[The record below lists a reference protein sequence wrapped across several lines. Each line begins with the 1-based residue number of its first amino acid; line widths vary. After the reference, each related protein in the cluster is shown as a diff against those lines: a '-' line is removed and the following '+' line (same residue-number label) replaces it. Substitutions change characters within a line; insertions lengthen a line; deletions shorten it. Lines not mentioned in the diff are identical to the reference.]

1 MKQYNSVINSIFDFC
16 IKSNVNFVFISG
28 NGGSGK
34 STFSKNLKK
43 CFEENGLVANLVDTD
58 DFITNTIVR
67 KSAVANFINSVGKKN
82 KKSYSSSFV
91 ESYCLNSLNATIFNL
106 QNKLDFYIVPKH
118 AKDNS

>member
-58 DFITNTIVR
+58 DFPQ
-67 KSAVANFINSVGKKN
+67 KKMSNF
-82 KKSYSSSFV
+82 
-91 ESYCLNSLNATIFNL
+91 
-106 QNKLDFYIVPKH
+106 FYFLLPRC
-118 AKDNS
+118 